1 MAGAAE
7 GGEEEGMSEKLTGIS
22 SSGQELIKRHNFDP
36 DLIDY
41 IREKEQRI
49 TEFLNH
55 AEALEA
61 EKQMLWAKFRL
72 DVGILLENN
81 RVLTEQRGA
90 LKEQLSETNKM
101 YNQQIEYY
109 NRDQSFIEHQNNEI
123 RKMESRIAEAE
134 KHLEKLASITD
145 KVMNTEPY
153 GALLEWEG
161 GMKSALRGIGEDSA
175 MLDLK
180 EGRVKTFKNTEDL
193 FKDLDGVESEEEG
206 KS

>member
-7 GGEEEGMSEKLTGIS
+7 GGEEEGMSEKLSGIS

-61 EKQMLWAKFRL
+61 EIVALRAKFKL
-72 DVGILLENN
+72 DVGIMLENN

-134 KHLEKLASITD
+134 KILDEYEIIVEDNETLFT
-145 KVMNTEPY
+145 PY
-153 GALLEWEG
+153 
-161 GMKSALRGIGEDSA
+161 KIDRIRKALRGVGGDE
-175 MLDLK
+175 K
-180 EGRVKTFKNTEDL
+180 
-193 FKDLDGVESEEEG
+193 
-206 KS
+206 

>member
-1 MAGAAE
+1 
-7 GGEEEGMSEKLTGIS
+7 MSEKLTGIS
-22 SSGQELIKRHNFDP
+22 SVGQELIKGHNFDP
-36 DLIDY
+36 DLIDF

-61 EKQMLWAKFRL
+61 ELGKANRLCIKLALQKGAQADALSALGAKFRL
-72 DVGILLENN
+72 DMGIMLENN

-123 RKMESRIAEAE
+123 RKMESRLAEAE
-134 KHLEKLASITD
+134 GRLRQCQDLVDKLISEDPKLGPIHDTLHGTGLSLNKILAGVSPRATRETRGDEK
-145 KVMNTEPY
+145 
-153 GALLEWEG
+153 
-161 GMKSALRGIGEDSA
+161 
-175 MLDLK
+175 
-180 EGRVKTFKNTEDL
+180 
-193 FKDLDGVESEEEG
+193 
-206 KS
+206 